1 MQALF
6 VVLKHVELVNSLIHT
21 LAEAGV
27 HGGTIIDSTGMAKAL
42 AEYEDLP
49 FFGVLRRIVQDEG
62 EKECSKTMFFVLED
76 EKVEPVKEAIH
87 KVVGDLNKPNSGI
100 IFAVP
105 VTFVEGLGEKK

>member
-6 VVLKHVELVNSLIHT
+6 VVLKQVDRVNDLIHA

-27 HGGTIIDSTGMAKAL
+27 HGGTIIDSTGMANAL
-42 AEYEDLP
+42 VEYDDLP
-49 FFGVLRRIVQDEG
+49 FFGVLRHIVQDDG

-76 EKVEPVKEAIH
+76 EEIETVKGVIH
-87 KVVGDLNKPNSGI
+87 KVIDLSKPNSGI

-105 VTFVEGLGEKK
+105 VTFVEGLGDKT